1 MSLCQSSIASG
12 DNFPLL
18 EKLILMYSRLL
29 MNSIACTDK
38 GKYDPEHW
46 YWMGS
51 FLQWLFDVYAPAGDV
66 ADTTKIVNQ
75 MKALHEY
82 LDLFSKAWFA
92 TQILKFLWSNKK
104 GDVPQTFV
112 DFIHR

>member
-1 MSLCQSSIASG
+1 
-12 DNFPLL
+12 
-18 EKLILMYSRLL
+18 
-29 MNSIACTDK
+29 
-38 GKYDPEHW
+38 
-46 YWMGS
+46 
-51 FLQWLFDVYAPAGDV
+51 
-66 ADTTKIVNQ
+66 

-112 DFIHR
+112 DFIENDLDIHDWKYGQIMDV